1 MKAIEEND
9 TKDRRKIYKL
19 WWEYLRRSDGYKAF
33 CEKYPDAVK
42 NTELFGIYSIDT
54 SHLRDFPEDDAIIDP
69 DYDEYCEEKKKW
81 RRASCFC
88 NVHKDSFEVWWKK
101 FTHYSDEES
110 TIEELST
117 HIDGMMKHAYLSTV
131 EKSIKS
137 TYKDFVSTYKDSMSD
152 KDYESMD
159 KGFIYWAFV
168 RKSLELRNEAFRE
181 FIKRPEHKALH
192 EFMERPDLP
201 YIYLRINADAFTTDD
216 IKEIKRIIRR
226 KKEDFI
232 KRRDGNYTMH
242 KTYFKEVGRIRYDEL
257 QRYLKIYDLKITGM
271 KWPDI
276 FKKTYPNKEWNE
288 LNRRSIRTEYDKA
301 KKIVKN
307 VENGNFPGKYY

>member
-1 MKAIEEND
+1 
-9 TKDRRKIYKL
+9 
-19 WWEYLRRSDGYKAF
+19 
-33 CEKYPDAVK
+33 
-42 NTELFGIYSIDT
+42 
-54 SHLRDFPEDDAIIDP
+54 
-69 DYDEYCEEKKKW
+69 
-81 RRASCFC
+81 
-88 NVHKDSFEVWWKK
+88 
-101 FTHYSDEES
+101 
-110 TIEELST
+110 
-117 HIDGMMKHAYLSTV
+117 
-131 EKSIKS
+131 
-137 TYKDFVSTYKDSMSD
+137 
-152 KDYESMD
+152 MD

-257 QRYLKIYDLKITGM
+257 QRYLKIYDLKKTGM